1 MAMKLSWII
10 GRLCLRILQKNQ
22 QGDGSTG
29 VWWNR
34 TSSLLSKYRV
44 VALANLWNDSVRT
57 ILVTPEI
64 NNSFQ
69 TQFIIPYLIVVLPV
83 NLTPITFLAI
93 EFSAPAPFCRL
104 YYTASPYLQS
114 NKHIVIGSSYPEPC
128 FVFWKKAKTLPNNF
142 FKNVQKIFLHY
153 IEKVTASPALTL

>member
-1 MAMKLSWII
+1 
-10 GRLCLRILQKNQ
+10 
-22 QGDGSTG
+22 
-29 VWWNR
+29 
-34 TSSLLSKYRV
+34 
-44 VALANLWNDSVRT
+44 
-57 ILVTPEI
+57 VTPEI